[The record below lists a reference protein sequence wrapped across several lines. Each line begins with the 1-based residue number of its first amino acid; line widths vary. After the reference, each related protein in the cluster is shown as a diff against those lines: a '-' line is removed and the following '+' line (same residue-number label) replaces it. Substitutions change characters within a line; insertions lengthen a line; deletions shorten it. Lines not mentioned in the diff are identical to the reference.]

1 MNPFYDAIR
10 KINSPEF
17 QEALKTA
24 RLAQRAIGQIDPRAL
39 STAYNLY
46 RNQKHNLSLIQEI
59 HKAGGF
65 NNLSQVF
72 VELNQYRQ
80 IREQISKNFDIDDFD
95 KLSLAINDATHSPTF
110 ATIIEKPETVEVE
123 DIITDSNFEKLLRLA
138 EHNGIERKDLVNWLI
153 GILSIM
159 VPLIFSLLINNTS
172 TSTNI
177 TINNQ
182 ITIYPSSKI
191 PLQQEPDAIF
201 EEDQS
206 NPALKSEDV

>member
-72 VELNQYRQ
+72 AELNQYRQ

-153 GILSIM
+153 TILAIM
-159 VPLIFSLLINNTS
+159 VQLICGLLNDS

-182 ITIYPSSKI
+182 ITICPSSKI
-191 PLQQEPDAIF
+191 PLQQEPDATF
-201 EEDQS
+201 EEGQS

>member
-24 RLAQRAIGQIDPRAL
+24 RLAQRVIWQIDPEAL
-39 STAYNLY
+39 STAYNSYL
-46 RNQKHNLSLIQEI
+46 NQNNLSLIQEI
-59 HKAGGF
+59 HKTVGF
-65 NNLSQVF
+65 YNLSQAF
-72 VELNQYRQ
+72 AELNEYQQ
-80 IREQISKNFDIDDFD
+80 AWKQVAKIFSIDDFD
-95 KLSLAINDATHSPTF
+95 KLSLAISDATHSATF

-123 DIITDSNFEKLLRLA
+123 DIITDSNFEKILRLA

-153 GILSIM
+153 TILAIM
-159 VPLIFSLLINNTS
+159 VQLICGLLNDS

-182 ITIYPSSKI
+182 ITICPSSNSQ
-191 PLQQEPDAIF
+191 PQLEPDATF
-201 EEDQS
+201 EEAQS

>member
-1 MNPFYDAIR
+1 MNPIYDAIR
-10 KINSPEF
+10 RINSPEF
-17 QEALKTA
+17 QEAIKTA
-24 RLAQRAIGQIDPRAL
+24 RLAQRAIGQIDPKAL

-72 VELNQYRQ
+72 AELNKYEQVRKQ
-80 IREQISKNFDIDDFD
+80 IAKNFVIDDFD
-95 KLSLAINDATHSPTF
+95 KLSSAISDATHSPTF
-110 ATIIEKPETVEVE
+110 SIIIEKPERVEVE
-123 DIITDSNFEKLLRLA
+123 DIFQDSNFEKILRLA
-138 EHNGIERKDLVNWLI
+138 EHYGIEPKDMVNWLI

>member
-153 GILSIM
+153 TILAIM
-159 VPLIFSLLINNTS
+159 VQLICGLLNDS

-182 ITIYPSSKI
+182 ITICPSSKI
-191 PLQQEPDAIF
+191 PLQQEPDATF
-201 EEDQS
+201 EEGQS

>member
-1 MNPFYDAIR
+1 MSPFYDAIR

-24 RLAQRAIGQIDPRAL
+24 RLAQRAIGQIDHKTL
-39 STAYNLY
+39 STAYILY

-72 VELNQYRQ
+72 AELNQYRQ

-123 DIITDSNFEKLLRLA
+123 DIITDSNFEKLLHLA

-153 GILSIM
+153 TILAIM
-159 VPLIFSLLINNTS
+159 VQLICGLLNDS

-182 ITIYPSSKI
+182 ITICPSSKI
-191 PLQQEPDAIF
+191 PLQQEPDATF
-201 EEDQS
+201 EEGQS

>member
-1 MNPFYDAIR
+1 MNPIYDAIR
-10 KINSPEF
+10 RINSPEF
-17 QEALKTA
+17 QEAIKTA
-24 RLAQRAIGQIDPRAL
+24 RLAQRAIGQIDPKAL

-72 VELNQYRQ
+72 AELNKYEQVRKQ
-80 IREQISKNFDIDDFD
+80 IAKNFVIDDFD
-95 KLSLAINDATHSPTF
+95 KLSSAISDATHSPTF
-110 ATIIEKPETVEVE
+110 SIIIEKPERVEVE
-123 DIITDSNFEKLLRLA
+123 DIFQDSNFEKILRLA
-138 EHNGIERKDLVNWLI
+138 EHYGIEPKDMVNWLI

-159 VPLIFSLLINNTS
+159 VPLIFSLLINN

>member
-1 MNPFYDAIR
+1 MNPLYEAIR
-10 KINSPEF
+10 QINSPEF

-153 GILSIM
+153 TILAIM
-159 VPLIFSLLINNTS
+159 VQLICGLLNDS

-182 ITIYPSSKI
+182 ITICPSSKI
-191 PLQQEPDAIF
+191 PLQQEPDATF
-201 EEDQS
+201 EEGQS

>member
-24 RLAQRAIGQIDPRAL
+24 RLAQRAIGQIDHKTL
-39 STAYNLY
+39 STAYILY

-72 VELNQYRQ
+72 AELNQYRQ

-95 KLSLAINDATHSPTF
+95 KLALAINDATHSPTF

-123 DIITDSNFEKLLRLA
+123 DIITDSNFEKILRLA

-153 GILSIM
+153 TILAIM
-159 VPLIFSLLINNTS
+159 VQLICGLLNDS

-182 ITIYPSSKI
+182 ITICPSSKI
-191 PLQQEPDAIF
+191 LLQQEPDATF
-201 EEDQS
+201 EEGQS

>member
-59 HKAGGF
+59 HKADGF

-72 VELNQYRQ
+72 AELNQYRQ

-110 ATIIEKPETVEVE
+110 ATIIEKPETVEIE
-123 DIITDSNFEKLLRLA
+123 DIIHDSHFEKFFSLA
-138 EHNGIERKDLVNWLI
+138 KHYGIEPKDMVNWLI
-153 GILSIM
+153 EILAIM
-159 VPLIFSLLINNTS
+159 VPLIFSLLNNS
-172 TSTNI
+172 SNTNV

-182 ITIYPSSKI
+182 ITICPSSNSQ
-191 PLQQEPDAIF
+191 PQLEPDATF
-201 EEDQS
+201 EEAQS